1 MCGFS
6 AMIAMN
12 GARVDPLAVRRMT
25 RVLYHRGPDSRGSHV
40 TDHVAIGFRR
50 LAILDLSPAGDQPLL
65 SDDGQVVL
73 AFNGEIYN
81 HKELRHE
88 LQSLGHTFRSTGDT
102 EVLLH
107 AYLQWGRDCL
117 PKLNGMWS
125 FLIHDRRKGTVFGS
139 RDRFGVKPMYRY
151 RKGDHIFISSEIKGI
166 RASGYY
172 ESAADWSLISEFL
185 LRGRLDVMSRG
196 AESFYAGIE
205 QVPAGAAFEVDPA
218 GRLTEW
224 RYWSLDDLPPME
236 TDDPSQ
242 RFFELFED
250 AVRLRLRS
258 DVRVGVALSGG
269 LDSTSI
275 AAVMADLRARDD
287 ITTIAPPLFAVSY
300 MAPEYDESSYIA
312 KTVRQTGVEL
322 HRVHVKP
329 ADLWADLERVL
340 WYHDEPV
347 HSPAALVGF
356 HVFRVAAECGVRV
369 MLSGQGADETIG
381 GYPYFFVH
389 HWYTLLR
396 AGKTEECW
404 REINAYCQHSAEN
417 ATALYRRALRHFA
430 QTEMSRVS
438 AYRHA
443 ARWRQARELRG
454 NAWFTDEITQQLQSA
469 DARRRE
475 DRKLQSALK
484 QAVEVAPLPLY
495 LRVEDRNSMAHS
507 VEARLPFL
515 DYRLVSL
522 VFQLSDRWK
531 LRGPWSKFVLRE
543 AVKGKIPEEV
553 RARGDKMGFPVP
565 AAQWFRNELYTPL
578 QDMLASQAVRERGI
592 YNVDAIR
599 KGLDLHRDG
608 WIDASN
614 GLFNVAQLESW
625 FGLQQNEMA
634 IPADDAVPYPAVPS
648 SIEDGETSRPAEPT
662 PLRLERR

>member
-1 MCGFS
+1 M
-6 AMIAMN
+6 
-12 GARVDPLAVRRMT
+12 
-25 RVLYHRGPDSRGSHV
+25 
-40 TDHVAIGFRR
+40 
-50 LAILDLSPAGDQPLL
+50 
-65 SDDGQVVL
+65 
-73 AFNGEIYN
+73 
-81 HKELRHE
+81 
-88 LQSLGHTFRSTGDT
+88 
-102 EVLLH
+102 
-107 AYLQWGRDCL
+107 
-117 PKLNGMWS
+117 
-125 FLIHDRRKGTVFGS
+125 
-139 RDRFGVKPMYRY
+139 
-151 RKGDHIFISSEIKGI
+151 
-166 RASGYY
+166 
-172 ESAADWSLISEFL
+172 
-185 LRGRLDVMSRG
+185 
-196 AESFYAGIE
+196 
-205 QVPAGAAFEVDPA
+205 
-218 GRLTEW
+218 
-224 RYWSLDDLPPME
+224 
-236 TDDPSQ
+236 
-242 RFFELFED
+242 
-250 AVRLRLRS
+250 
-258 DVRVGVALSGG
+258 
-269 LDSTSI
+269 
-275 AAVMADLRARDD
+275 
-287 ITTIAPPLFAVSY
+287 
-300 MAPEYDESSYIA
+300 
-312 KTVRQTGVEL
+312 
-322 HRVHVKP
+322 HVKP

-614 GLFNVAQLESW
+614 GLFNVAQLEE
-625 FGLQQNEMA
+625 LVRA
-634 IPADDAVPYPAVPS
+634 PAERDGHSGGRRRAVPCRSLEHRGRRDVPTGRADSTPPRAAVGGASFTASVSASFTARFAWPPAAAPR
-648 SIEDGETSRPAEPT
+648 RPLAAQPFRARR
-662 PLRLERR
+662 PPRSLRRMATRPPRSGARS